1 MSGFDLGQIQIK
13 NILVPNVHIDSVANS
28 DAYTKL
34 VEMGK
39 ELEKGNS
46 FVKQVI
52 DDVLYNYFYPRI

>member
-1 MSGFDLGQIQIK
+1 
-13 NILVPNVHIDSVANS
+13 LVPNVHLDSVENS

-52 DDVLYNYFYPRI
+52 DDVLNNYFYPRA